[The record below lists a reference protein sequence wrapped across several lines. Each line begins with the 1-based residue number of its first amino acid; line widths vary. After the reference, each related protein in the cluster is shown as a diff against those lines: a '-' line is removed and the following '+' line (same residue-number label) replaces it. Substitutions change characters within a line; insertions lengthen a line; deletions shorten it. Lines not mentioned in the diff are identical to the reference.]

1 MTPWETRLYQE
12 ARHNQGVWTL
22 WHTEAFH
29 RMEKLPD
36 LKSLQVG
43 ISQEKSNE
51 AQIKARFLAR
61 RKRENVSSS

>member
-1 MTPWETRLYQE
+1 MTPWETSQYQQ
-12 ARHNQGVWTL
+12 ARYNHGVWEL
-22 WHTEAFH
+22 WHLEAFH

-36 LKSLQVG
+36 LKTLLVG
-43 ISQEKSNE
+43 KEQTNSNE